1 LLGRYAIV
9 AVVDQMLQE
18 IDSREGTGYLAYA
31 DPTDPDA
38 APGTDDGAGGGE
50 RPGEPRR
57 NITGP
62 ADSVVRQGL
71 RYEEEGGS
79 GSIEREREKEGT
91 RGRRGCWLSM
101 APQRHDSNIATA
113 NNHRRVCSF
122 SLLASYSSLDS
133 LLLAACLF

>member
-1 LLGRYAIV
+1 MLGRYAIV

-71 RYEEEGGS
+71 RYEEEGGRGAS
-79 GSIEREREKEGT
+79 KGKEKK
-91 RGRRGCWLSM
+91 
-101 APQRHDSNIATA
+101 
-113 NNHRRVCSF
+113 RVHGG
-122 SLLASYSSLDS
+122 AGG
-133 LLLAACLF
+133 AG